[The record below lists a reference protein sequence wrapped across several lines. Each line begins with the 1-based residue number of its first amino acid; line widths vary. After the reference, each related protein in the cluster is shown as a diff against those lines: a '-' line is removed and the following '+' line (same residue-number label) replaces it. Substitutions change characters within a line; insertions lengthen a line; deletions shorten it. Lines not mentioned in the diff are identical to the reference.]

1 MKTSSRNMT
10 ANPPQG
16 KKNHNWLL
24 GDENKTK
31 IHLSIAEKPRG
42 KGERKE
48 IVTERKYLKLFFK
61 YLKKVDD
68 RTYCSAYAMHT

>member
-10 ANPPQG
+10 DQSTTG

-31 IHLSIAEKPRG
+31 PHSSIAEKPRE

-48 IVTERKYLKLFFK
+48 LVTERKYLKLFFK
-61 YLKKVDD
+61 CLKKVDD
-68 RTYCSAYAMHT
+68 NVL